1 MKYDQTVILI
11 EHTQEVH
18 RYSTN
23 AALLSNRIKQ
33 IEELKNAVNGGEIG
47 EDGQNT
53 FRCVN

>member
-1 MKYDQTVILI
+1 MTKTLNLI
-11 EHTQEVH
+11 EHTQKVH